1 MVGATLGGGVG
12 RYNGLH
18 GMIVDALKSVRLVT
32 AEGKIITASEN
43 ENSDLFWGVRGA
55 GFNFG
60 IVLSATYQIYDQT
73 NQGQVVNADFL
84 YPLNGTSTV
93 LNYFKSFEKD
103 QPAELSI
110 MMQMGFNPQYGGVGL
125 TILVSPD

>member
-60 IVLSATYQIYDQT
+60 IVLSATYQVYDQT

-110 MMQMGFNPQYGGVGL
+110 IMQMGFNPEYGGVSL
-125 TILVSPD
+125 TILVSLD